1 MASTPPPPY
10 GYVQPDRA
18 RAASQVAPPAIA
30 LMVLGGLGLLADL
43 GGLLVHVLGASVG
56 AFAPRLGDERIVRVF
71 SGGVGIAFALFGIV
85 LYGLMVLGALK
96 MKALEGYAL
105 AMTAAIIA
113 MLPCSC
119 CCFVGVPIGIWALVV
134 LLDANVKAAFRS

>member
-1 MASTPPPPY
+1 MASTPQPPY
-10 GYVQPDRA
+10 GYVQPDRV

-43 GGLLVHVLGASVG
+43 ASLLIHVLGASVG
-56 AFAPRLGDERIVRVF
+56 AFAPRLGDERILQVF
-71 SGGVGIAFALFGIV
+71 SGGLGIAFALFGIV
-85 LYGLMVLGALK
+85 LYGLMILGALK

-105 AMTAAIIA
+105 AITAAIIA

-119 CCFVGVPIGIWALVV
+119 CCLVGVPIGIWALVV